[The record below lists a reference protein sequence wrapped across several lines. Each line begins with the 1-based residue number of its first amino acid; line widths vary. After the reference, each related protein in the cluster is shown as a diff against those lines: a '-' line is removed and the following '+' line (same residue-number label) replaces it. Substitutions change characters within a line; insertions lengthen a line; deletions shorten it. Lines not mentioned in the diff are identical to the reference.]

1 MERDEDNPEIQRL
14 EKNYLV
20 RGPATPS
27 TRQKD
32 KPKAGWLLFGLVGLV
47 MGALVVLTLQLAWQ
61 EVRRRRALS
70 QRTWN
75 SPAGEGYVPMAVIEE
90 AVDAEALLSPEEREG
105 PQ

>member
-1 MERDEDNPEIQRL
+1 MEQDEDNPEIQRL

-20 RGPATPS
+20 RGPSTPS
-27 TRQKD
+27 IHHED
-32 KPKAGWLLFGLVGLV
+32 KPKLGWLLVGLGGLV
-47 MGALVVLTLQLAWQ
+47 MGGLVVVSLQLAWQ
-61 EVRRRRALS
+61 EVRRRRDLG

-90 AVDAEALLSPEEREG
+90 AVDDEALLSPEEREG